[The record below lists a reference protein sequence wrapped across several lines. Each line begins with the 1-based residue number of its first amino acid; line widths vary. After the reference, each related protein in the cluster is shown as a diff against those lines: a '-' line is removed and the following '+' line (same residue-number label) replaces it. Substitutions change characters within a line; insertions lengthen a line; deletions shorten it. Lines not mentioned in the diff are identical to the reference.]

1 MIITRF
7 PQTIYT
13 TQKSF
18 NDYGA
23 NDMRYGDISEDRLKG
38 EFGLTNVSNVVDP
51 YTLTRLT
58 AFDNPQSRFAGVYGG
73 VHRGNAVSIQECARL
88 LFEEMQATSLLYS
101 FYGPYKYLINQM
113 LKHFQRKSGTP
124 FTDMQLNAAYRE
136 RIISDNSSKSTK
148 LAIQEVIDLFIDYD
162 NRGYPQDKL
171 NKLDSA
177 IRDTI
182 LPKFDSFIFD
192 KINGMGITVH
202 DVHATKIDI
211 LSLDVG
217 ERSWKARVK
226 FIGQD
231 HFGLDVDD
239 IRKQKFNQFQ
249 FFKIWFVLQRFN
261 KFGFH
266 PFLTNMEA
274 VINIEGGL

>member
-1 MIITRF
+1 MTITRF
-7 PQTIYT
+7 PQTIFT

-23 NDMRYGDISEDRLKG
+23 NDMRYGDISEDKLKR

-73 VHRGNAVSIQECARL
+73 VHRGDAVSIQECARL
-88 LFEEMQATSLLYS
+88 LFEEMQATSLPYS

-113 LKHFQRKSGTP
+113 LRHFQRKSGTP

-148 LAIQEVIDLFIDYD
+148 LAIQEAVELFIDYN

-171 NKLDSA
+171 SK
-177 IRDTI
+177 
-182 LPKFDSFIFD
+182 
-192 KINGMGITVH
+192 
-202 DVHATKIDI
+202 
-211 LSLDVG
+211 
-217 ERSWKARVK
+217 
-226 FIGQD
+226 
-231 HFGLDVDD
+231 
-239 IRKQKFNQFQ
+239 
-249 FFKIWFVLQRFN
+249 
-261 KFGFH
+261 
-266 PFLTNMEA
+266 
-274 VINIEGGL
+274 EGGL